1 MVSGDSYLGFQ
12 ISSKITS
19 LVGVYPTCS
28 YMYHLMHAIR
38 QTQGDYKR
46 QTQGDYKRQT
56 QGDYKSSQSFS

>member
-1 MVSGDSYLGFQ
+1 
-12 ISSKITS
+12 
-19 LVGVYPTCS
+19 
-28 YMYHLMHAIR
+28 MHAIR